1 MTTLSAIHKPLE
13 DAGHRGELISCIL
26 SFEGRIRRRECGPIL
41 CNLHNSG
48 KISLVSDDTLAA
60 IEALSHNDY
69 WSIVHVFDQ
78 AIPELDCSYQD
89 ILKLVHTL
97 VSKAGSDGAAGL
109 PNTSL
114 VKWCKTNPEK
124 AKLIVE
130 EAKSCDEL
138 CLSHSVF
145 AIQGIGS
152 TELALEFL
160 EHPNE
165 SVVAVG
171 LRALGRLDID
181 NEVVAK
187 RVIDECCQ
195 AIKVSF
201 DQNVRSSAIETAFIT
216 CEKLDPAESY
226 RQQEFLEAVIN
237 ANEGDELVQI
247 SAALFYHPKG
257 LTAESI
263 DQILVALAGE
273 VSNPRATLH
282 WLDHALHSKRRNCDL
297 AKVID
302 ILAAQIPKLEE
313 SVEPNMLHNFSQWI
327 WEDPD
332 NSAQLF
338 SSWLNSGQ
346 YELCAFLASM
356 VGEGGKKNTIVDIPR
371 AILPNELVDQI
382 FMARKCVGFLWFHEV
397 TAASILLSIVRN
409 GKKAAREEAEK
420 LLYDP
425 LLLSY
430 SGDLRDFLEEQV
442 KNPSQ
447 RISDCVA
454 RLIKNHDAY
463 LAGLEQTEHLV
474 EFLPTIAQRR
484 AAAMKD
490 RERNKDI
497 QKQAH
502 RMSIFSQLIS
512 HQTLLYG
519 KKTLSIIQGEGG
531 KKFPNITPLS
541 EISYSAELP
550 RLSVIDP
557 VGFHEMLTAFRVER
571 KVSK

>member
-1 MTTLSAIHKPLE
+1 MKSLPPVQKLLE
-13 DAGHRGELISCIL
+13 DADRRGELISCLL
-26 SFEGRIRRRECGPIL
+26 SNESHICRQEYGPLL
-41 CNLHNSG
+41 CQLHNSG
-48 KISLVSDDTLAA
+48 KISLVSDDNLSA
-60 IEALSHNDY
+60 IEALPHNDF
-69 WSIVHVFDQ
+69 WSVVHSLDQ
-78 AIPELDCSYQD
+78 AIPELDCAYRD
-89 ILKLVHTL
+89 VLRLVYTL
-97 VSKAGSDGAAGL
+97 VRKAGSDGAASM
-109 PNTSL
+109 PNMSL
-114 VKWCKTNPEK
+114 VKWCSANPEK
-124 AKLIVE
+124 AQLILE
-130 EAKSCDEL
+130 EAKSLDTL
-138 CLSHSVF
+138 CLSHCVF
-145 AIQGIGS
+145 AIQGLER
-152 TELALEFL
+152 TTLAFELL

-165 SVVAVG
+165 GVVAVG
-171 LRALGRLDID
+171 LSALGRLDID

-195 AIKVSF
+195 AIKLSF
-201 DQNVRSSAIETAFIT
+201 DQNVRSSAIETAFKT
-216 CEKLDPAESY
+216 WEKLDPSEPY
-226 RQQEFLEAVIN
+226 RQQEFLEAVFN
-237 ANEGDELVQI
+237 SNESDELVQI

-257 LTAESI
+257 LATESI
-263 DQILVALAGE
+263 DQILEALAGE

-282 WLDHALHSKRRNCDL
+282 WLDHALHSKRRSCNL
-297 AKVID
+297 AKVMD
-302 ILAAQIPKLEE
+302 ILAAQIPKLED
-313 SVEPNMLHNFSQWI
+313 SIEPNNLYNFCQWI

-356 VGEGGKKNTIVDIPR
+356 VGEGGKKNTIVEIPR

-382 FMARKCVGFLWFHEV
+382 FMARKCVGVLWFHEV
-397 TAASILLSIVRN
+397 TAASILLSIVKN

-442 KNPSQ
+442 KNSSQ
-447 RISDCVA
+447 RISDCIA
-454 RLIKNHDAY
+454 RLIKSHDFY

-502 RMSIFSQLIS
+502 KTSIFSQLIS

-519 KKTLSIIQGEGG
+519 KKTLSIIHGEGG

-541 EISYSAELP
+541 ELSYSAELP

-557 VGFHEMLTAFRVER
+557 VGFHQMLTVFRVER
-571 KVSK
+571 KVSQ